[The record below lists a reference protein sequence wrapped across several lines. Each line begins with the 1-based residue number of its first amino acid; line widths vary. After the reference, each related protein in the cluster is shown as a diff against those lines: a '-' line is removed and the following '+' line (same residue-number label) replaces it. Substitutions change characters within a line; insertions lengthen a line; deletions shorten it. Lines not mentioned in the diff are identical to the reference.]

1 MLGSKK
7 QHAGITEDGTST
19 TLTSQEKERPIVSVG
34 GLFSETATR
43 NPVLCLLQKAYGTEA
58 VVKWGTAIM
67 ATLQQ
72 ADILRPGVHES
83 SVSEQTKSR
92 EKLVYAPQICEAE
105 QAERIL
111 RNLREYEEY
120 RHTSQGRESKKQFD
134 RKSSMPMQELP
145 HFSPQTAKEL
155 FNMWES
161 GEGIGI
167 LQQTL
172 HQIQEIRES
181 VMGERERG
189 GEAMQ
194 SVVRRLTP
202 LE

>member
-19 TLTSQEKERPIVSVG
+19 TLTSQEKERPIVSIG
-34 GLFSETATR
+34 GLLSEATTR
-43 NPVLCLLQKAYGTEA
+43 NQILRLLWETYGAET
-58 VVKWGTAIM
+58 VVKWGTSILEALQCPEV
-67 ATLQQ
+67 LQQ
-72 ADILRPGVHES
+72 RMYEE
-83 SVSEQTKSR
+83 SVSEQTENG
-92 EKLVYAPQICEAE
+92 EKLVNVAQICEAK

-111 RNLREYEEY
+111 RNLREYKKR
-120 RHTSQGRESKKQFD
+120 RHTPQGRESWEQFD
-134 RKSSMPMQELP
+134 RESSMLVQELP
-145 HFSPQTAKEL
+145 QLNPQTPKEL
-155 FNMWES
+155 FDMWEA
-161 GEGIGI
+161 GKGIGI

-181 VMGERERG
+181 AMGERRRG